1 MRDFILKG
9 HICYSTSP
17 SELVIKENSF
27 VVCKD
32 GISQGVFNEIP
43 EEYKDLPVTDY
54 GDKLIFP
61 GLIDLHIHASQ
72 YSYRGLG
79 MDLELLDWL
88 QKYAFPEESKYASS
102 DYAYKAYSIFTD
114 QLKKSATTRA
124 CIFATC
130 HRIGTEILMELLEES
145 GLITY
150 VGKLNMDREA
160 PDTLREKSAAYSAEE
175 TSKWIE
181 ESVEKFKKT
190 KPIITPRFVPSCTD
204 ELMGELGKIQK
215 KYGVP
220 VQSHISENLSE
231 IEFVHSLRPNNEFYG
246 DVYDEYGLFGRDYEN
261 NKNVKTV
268 MSHCIW
274 SEDRE
279 IELMKNNGV
288 FVCHCPAS
296 NMNVASGIAPMRAY
310 LEKGLKVGLGS
321 DVAGGQTESLF
332 RAITDT
338 IQVSKLRWRLVD
350 QRLKPITFE
359 EAFYMATKGGGEFFG
374 KVGSFEEGYEFD
386 AVILDDS
393 HAPHPQ
399 PMNILQRLERATYLS
414 LDLTG
419 IKGKYVAGRKIH
431 I

>member
-1 MRDFILKG
+1 MKDFVLKG
-9 HICYSTSP
+9 NICYSES
-17 SELVIKENSF
+17 SSKLVTKENAYA
-27 VVCKD
+27 VCVD
-32 GISQGVFNEIP
+32 GKSCGVFDELP
-43 EEYKDLPVTDY
+43 QEYNNLPIIDY
-54 GDKLIFP
+54 GDKLIIP

-88 QKYAFPEESKYASS
+88 DKYAFPEESKYA
-102 DYAYKAYSIFTD
+102 DETYARKAYSIFAN
-114 QLKKSATTRA
+114 QLKNSATTRG

-160 PDTLREKSAAYSAEE
+160 PDSLREKDAEFSAKE
-175 TSKWIE
+175 TALWIE
-181 ESVEKFKKT
+181 ESRERFTNT

-204 ELMGELGKIQK
+204 ELFEKLGKIQK
-215 KYGVP
+215 EYGVP
-220 VQSHISENLSE
+220 VQSHISENLGE
-231 IEFVHSLRPNNEFYG
+231 IEFVHSLRPQNEFYG
-246 DVYDEYGLFGRDYEN
+246 DVYDEYGLFGKDYEN
-261 NKNVKTV
+261 DREVKTV

-274 SEDRE
+274 SCDKE

-296 NMNVASGIAPMRAY
+296 NMNVASGIAPMRTY

-332 RAITDT
+332 RAITDA

-350 QRLKPITFE
+350 QGLRPLTFE

-386 AVILDDS
+386 AVVLDDS
-393 HAPHPQ
+393 CAPHPQ
-399 PMNILQRLERATYLS
+399 ELDILQRLERAAYLS
-414 LDLTG
+414 VDLKG
-419 IKGKYVAGRKIH
+419 IASKFVAGQQI

>member
-1 MRDFILKG
+1 MKDFVLKG
-9 HICYSTSP
+9 NICYSVSP
-17 SELVIKENSF
+17 TQLITEENAY

-32 GISQGVFNEIP
+32 GKSCGVSREIG
-43 EEYKDLPVTDY
+43 EEYKDLPVIDY
-54 GDKLIFP
+54 GDKLIIP

-72 YSYRGLG
+72 YSYRCLG

-88 QKYAFPEESKYASS
+88 QKYAFPEEAKYESS
-102 DYAYKAYSIFTD
+102 DYAYKAYRIFAD
-114 QLKKSATTRA
+114 QMKKSATTRG
-124 CIFATC
+124 CIFATR
-130 HRIGTEILMELLEES
+130 HRIGTEILMELMEET

-160 PDTLREKSAAYSAEE
+160 PDIIREESAVYSAEE
-175 TSKWIE
+175 TARWIE
-181 ESVEKFKKT
+181 ESEERFKNT

-204 ELMGELGKIQK
+204 ELMEELGKIQK

-231 IEFVHSLRPNNEFYG
+231 IEFVHQLRPNNEFYG
-246 DVYDEYGLFGRDYEN
+246 DIYDEYGLFGRDYEN
-261 NKNVKTV
+261 GRDVKTV

-274 SEDRE
+274 SIDKE

-296 NMNVASGIAPMRAY
+296 NMNVASGIAPIRTY
-310 LEKGLKVGLGS
+310 LDKGLKIGLGS

-332 RAITDT
+332 RAVTDT

-350 QRLKPITFE
+350 QSLSPITFE

-386 AVILDDS
+386 AVVLDDS
-393 HAPHPQ
+393 NAPHPQ
-399 PMNILQRLERATYLS
+399 ELSIMQRLERAAYLS
-414 LDLTG
+414 VDLSG
-419 IKGKYVAGRKIH
+419 VCGKFVAGKQI

>member
-1 MRDFILKG
+1 MKDFVLKG
-9 HICYSTSP
+9 NICYSVTP
-17 SELVIKENSF
+17 TELITMENAY

-32 GISQGVFNEIP
+32 GKSCGVFKEL
-43 EEYKDLPVTDY
+43 EDEYKELPVIDY
-54 GDKLIFP
+54 GDKLIIP

-88 QKYAFPEESKYASS
+88 EKYAFPEESKYASE
-102 DYAYKAYSIFTD
+102 DYANKAYLIFA
-114 QLKKSATTRA
+114 QQMKKSATTRG

-130 HRIGTEILMELLEES
+130 HRIGTEILMELMEET
-145 GLITY
+145 GMITY
-150 VGKLNMDREA
+150 VGKVNMDREA
-160 PDTLREKSAAYSAEE
+160 PDIIREKSAEYSAEE
-175 TSKWIE
+175 TARWIE
-181 ESVEKFKKT
+181 ESRERFTNT

-204 ELMGELGKIQK
+204 ELMGKLGDIQK

-220 VQSHISENLSE
+220 VQSHVSENLGE
-231 IEFVHSLRPNNEFYG
+231 IEFVHQLRPNNEFYG

-261 NKNVKTV
+261 DREVKTV

-274 SEDRE
+274 SIDKE

-296 NMNVASGIAPMRAY
+296 NMNVASGIAPIRTY
-310 LEKGLKVGLGS
+310 LDRGLKVGLGS

-332 RAITDT
+332 RTITDT

-350 QRLKPITFE
+350 QALKPITFE

-386 AVILDDS
+386 AVVLDDS
-393 HAPHPQ
+393 CAPHPQ
-399 PMNILQRLERATYLS
+399 ELNIIQRLERAAYLS
-414 LDLTG
+414 VDLTG
-419 IKGKYVAGRKIH
+419 VVGKFVAGKKIV
-431 I
+431 

>member
-1 MRDFILKG
+1 MKDFILKG
-9 HICYSTSP
+9 NICYSISP
-17 SELVIKENSF
+17 TELITKENAF
-27 VVCKD
+27 AVCKD
-32 GISQGVFNEIP
+32 GKSCGVFDKIEDC
-43 EEYKDLPVTDY
+43 YKELPVIDY
-54 GDKLIFP
+54 GDKLIIP

-88 QKYAFPEESKYASS
+88 EKYAFPEEAKYASS
-102 DYAYKAYSIFTD
+102 EYAYKAYSIFAE
-114 QLKKSATTRA
+114 QMKKSATTRG

-130 HRIGTEILMELLEES
+130 HRVGTEILMELMEKT

-160 PDTLREKSAAYSAEE
+160 LDIIREKSAAYSAEE

-181 ESVEKFKKT
+181 ESREKFKNT
-190 KPIITPRFVPSCTD
+190 KPVITPRFVPSCTD
-204 ELMGELGKIQK
+204 ELMAELGKIQK

-220 VQSHISENLSE
+220 VQSHLSENLSE
-231 IEFVHSLRPNNEFYG
+231 IEFVRRLRPDNEFYG
-246 DVYDEYGLFGRDYEN
+246 DVYDEYGLFGKDYESG
-261 NKNVKTV
+261 KDVKTV

-274 SEDRE
+274 STDKE

-296 NMNVASGIAPMRAY
+296 NMNVVAGIAPIRLY
-310 LEKGLKVGLGS
+310 LDKGLKIGLGS

-332 RAITDT
+332 RAITDA

-350 QRLKPITFE
+350 QSLKPITFE

-374 KVGSFEEGYEFD
+374 KVGSFEKGYEFD

-393 HAPHPQ
+393 NLPHPQ
-399 PMNILQRLERATYLS
+399 PLTVMQRLERAAYLS
-414 LDLTG
+414 VDLTG
-419 IKGKYVAGRKIH
+419 VKGKFVAGKKVI
-431 I
+431 